1 VFLEK
6 QYRFINFPLRSLR
19 LCEKTVRY
27 TFNVGWF
34 SAITKIDK
42 NYQIKPELLSQI
54 NLYQ

>member
-27 TFNVGWF
+27 TFNLD
-34 SAITKIDK
+34 SAVDR
-42 NYQIKPELLSQI
+42 Y
-54 NLYQ
+54 YF